1 MGILNVTP
9 DSFADGGRYF
19 LRDAALRHAEQML
32 GQGADLLDVG
42 GESTRP
48 GADDVPEQEELDRVL
63 PVLEGLRDLTG
74 VPVSVDTSRPAV
86 MRAAVGAGVA
96 MLNDVRA
103 LQAPGALAAAA
114 DLAVPVCL
122 MHMQGQP
129 RTMQSAPGYEDVCRE
144 VAAFLEQ
151 RMQACVDAGIPANY
165 IMLDPGFGFGKSFD
179 HNIELLANLRELTRF
194 GRPLLVGL
202 SRKSLLGALTGRKVE
217 DRVAASVAAAVLAV
231 QNGADIVRVH
241 DVAETVDALRVVRAV
256 VEAGTN
262 A

>member
-1 MGILNVTP
+1 V
-9 DSFADGGRYF
+9 
-19 LRDAALRHAEQML
+19 
-32 GQGADLLDVG
+32 DLLDIG

-48 GADDVPEQEELDRVL
+48 GAEDVSEQEELDRVL
-63 PVLEGLRDLTG
+63 PVLEGLRNLAG
-74 VPVSVDTSRPAV
+74 VPVSIDTSRPAV
-86 MRAAVGAGVA
+86 MRAAIGAGGA

-103 LQAPGALAAAA
+103 LQTPGALEAAA

-129 RTMQSAPGYEDVCRE
+129 RTMQSAPYYEDVCRE
-144 VAAFLEQ
+144 VATFLG
-151 RMQACVDAGIPANY
+151 RRLQACVDAGIPADHVL
-165 IMLDPGFGFGKSFD
+165 LDPGFGFGKSLE
-179 HNIELLANLRELTRF
+179 HNVELLANLRELARL

-202 SRKSLLGALTGRKVE
+202 SRKAMLGTLTGRDTG

-231 QNGADIVRVH
+231 LNGADIVRVH

-262 A
+262 G